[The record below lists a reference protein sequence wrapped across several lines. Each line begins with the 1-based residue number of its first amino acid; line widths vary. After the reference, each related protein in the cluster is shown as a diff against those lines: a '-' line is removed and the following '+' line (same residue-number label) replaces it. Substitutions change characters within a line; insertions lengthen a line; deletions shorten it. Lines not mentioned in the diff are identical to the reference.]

1 MASGVGGFCRVAGP
15 LGGGG
20 YWIDGAERLTSWL
33 AAPTCLVHVTPAV
46 RPISSDDGVLGG
58 QEALAAASSLLI
70 YTHWR
75 TFSSLC
81 RWL

>member
-1 MASGVGGFCRVAGP
+1 MAGP

-33 AAPTCLVHVTPAV
+33 AAPTWLVHVTPAV

-70 YTHWR
+70 YTHCR